1 MDKIKILLL
10 NDKAIV
16 VYSKILRSILA
27 IGITYVIFR
36 MITALAK
43 KVISR
48 SEKTSDD
55 RKMKT
60 VTSVVRSL
68 FKYLFYILVFIQ
80 VLYIFDVNKSFTLS
94 LSGAVALAVGLGA
107 QDLIKDI
114 IAGVFIMIEDKFNVG
129 DTVIIHD
136 YEGYVEALGL
146 RVTKIRGYDG
156 SLKIIN
162 NSSLTELINRS
173 KGSQR
178 AVAKLRMNYGT
189 DISVIEDF
197 LRKMKKPL
205 KKKCPYMSR
214 EPYIFA
220 IEMLPSSIEL
230 TVVSWVEQG
239 GNWVNLEYQMKSLFV
254 KAYNSKELESTGFKV
269 VLDMEDI

>member
-43 KVISR
+43 KLISKNK
-48 SEKTSDD
+48 KTSDD

-60 VTSVVRSL
+60 VTSVIRSL

-205 KKKCPYMSR
+205 KEKCPYMSR
-214 EPYIFA
+214 APYIFA

>member
-43 KVISR
+43 KLISKNK
-48 SEKTSDD
+48 KTSDD

-60 VTSVVRSL
+60 VTSVIRSL

-156 SLKIIN
+156 LLKIIN

-205 KKKCPYMSR
+205 KEKCPYMSR

>member
-16 VYSKILRSILA
+16 VYSKILRAILA

-43 KVISR
+43 KLISKNK
-48 SEKTSDD
+48 KTSDD

-60 VTSVVRSL
+60 VTSVIRSL

-205 KKKCPYMSR
+205 KEKCPYMSR

>member
-43 KVISR
+43 KLISKNK
-48 SEKTSDD
+48 KTSDD

-60 VTSVVRSL
+60 VTSVIRSL

-178 AVAKLRMNYGT
+178 AVAKLRMNYGM

-205 KKKCPYMSR
+205 KEKCPYMSR

>member
-43 KVISR
+43 KLISKNK
-48 SEKTSDD
+48 KTSDD

-60 VTSVVRSL
+60 VTSVIRSL

-94 LSGAVALAVGLGA
+94 LSGAVALTVGLGA

-162 NSSLTELINRS
+162 NSS
-173 KGSQR
+173 
-178 AVAKLRMNYGT
+178 
-189 DISVIEDF
+189 IED
-197 LRKMKKPL
+197 RK
-205 KKKCPYMSR
+205 S
-214 EPYIFA
+214 
-220 IEMLPSSIEL
+220 
-230 TVVSWVEQG
+230 VV
-239 GNWVNLEYQMKSLFV
+239 
-254 KAYNSKELESTGFKV
+254 
-269 VLDMEDI
+269 

>member
-1 MDKIKILLL
+1 MDKIKALLL

-43 KVISR
+43 KVISKN
-48 SEKTSDD
+48 EKTSDD

-205 KKKCPYMSR
+205 KEKCPYMSR
-214 EPYIFA
+214 APYIFA

>member
-43 KVISR
+43 KLISKNK
-48 SEKTSDD
+48 KTSDD

-60 VTSVVRSL
+60 VTSVIRSL

-205 KKKCPYMSR
+205 KEKCPYMLR

>member
-1 MDKIKILLL
+1 MDKIKTLLL

-43 KVISR
+43 KLISKNK
-48 SEKTSDD
+48 KTSDD

-60 VTSVVRSL
+60 VTSVIRSL

-205 KKKCPYMSR
+205 KEKCPYMSR

>member
-16 VYSKILRSILA
+16 VYLKILRSILA

-205 KKKCPYMSR
+205 KEKCPYMSR

>member
-1 MDKIKILLL
+1 MVTGVQTCALPI
-10 NDKAIV
+10 
-16 VYSKILRSILA
+16 SKKL
-27 IGITYVIFR
+27 
-36 MITALAK
+36 
-43 KVISR
+43 ISKNK
-48 SEKTSDD
+48 KTSDD

-60 VTSVVRSL
+60 VTSVIRSL

-205 KKKCPYMSR
+205 KEKCPYMSR

>member
-43 KVISR
+43 KLISKNK
-48 SEKTSDD
+48 KTSDD

-60 VTSVVRSL
+60 VTSVIRSL

-205 KKKCPYMSR
+205 KEKCPYMSR

>member
-43 KVISR
+43 KVISKN
-48 SEKTSDD
+48 EKTSDD

-205 KKKCPYMSR
+205 KEKCPYMSR

>member
-205 KKKCPYMSR
+205 KEKCPYMSR